1 MLFSNIDSKFL
12 PLQPTSKLLIS
23 NVNCF
28 HCFVFHLVST
38 HCWWQVDS
46 SDPLQDVWCRGH
58 KKLLLGRWL
67 HWSAWWRPSECGG
80 GSELCD
86 GWVSR
91 SLLLWVESQVLPT
104 FLTSSPI
111 FAHPWFQL
119 REHFYCGRTQGS
131 LTPGVK
137 SVCSKLTNPW
147 CSTAPRHLWLGFL
160 LEDFPT
166 RGSRSDLNHVLW
178 PFWCCLFKDCL
189 QTSLWWRLPA
199 SEKPGPH
206 FPP

>member
-38 HCWWQVDS
+38 HSWWQVDS

-131 LTPGVK
+131 FNSWSQVSLQQTDKSLVQHSTQASLTGIPSGTFPHPWQPLRFEP
-137 SVCSKLTNPW
+137 CTLT
-147 CSTAPRHLWLGFL
+147 FL
-160 LEDFPT
+160 
-166 RGSRSDLNHVLW
+166 VL
-178 PFWCCLFKDCL
+178 LV
-189 QTSLWWRLPA
+189 
-199 SEKPGPH
+199 
-206 FPP
+206 